1 MDEKEKEKLEK
12 YKDLR
17 KKVARQGSVYATGIT
32 DWVGGLGM
40 ATETLQGSIL
50 SFAVDNNRCF
60 LFPCFLI

>member
-17 KKVARQGSVYATGIT
+17 RKVARQGSVYATRIT

-40 ATETLQGSIL
+40 VMETLQRVIL

-60 LFPCFLI
+60 LFP